1 MDVVEAFGQRK
12 RHQHD
17 RRDNA
22 HRDAENLGN
31 VVHFLLQRTVIIIR
45 GLQKVRDFTDLR
57 AHAGARH
64 DCAAGALRHGR
75 AVEHHIGAITQG
87 LGFGKCVDVFADR
100 YAFTGQA
107 RFRHAQAGGGEQT
120 SVGGNGV
127 AFTEHDHVSRHHVD
141 GVDACDFAVA
151 QHVGLRRGHLGERFD
166 GFFRFRFLNVAEY
179 RVDDKDKH
187 NDDGVERQYFAA
199 FRAWRSVG
207 FFDEPCDER
216 DAGGSEQ
223 QVDEGVFELR
233 QELLPFWH
241 GWCGCE
247 LVRPVLRK
255 SAFSFGLAQTGVRI
269 DAERCGHGL
278 RVGKRRVDLWRL
290 LVLLILP
297 NLRAIA
303 RSGIAVKIGMGLDGL
318 IFLAI
323 IHGDLLGSA
332 AE

>member
-1 MDVVEAFGQRK
+1 MTMASNGSISPPSAPGAALAFSM
-12 RHQHD
+12 
-17 RRDNA
+17 N
-22 HRDAENLGN
+22 
-31 VVHFLLQRTVIIIR
+31 
-45 GLQKVRDFTDLR
+45 
-57 AHAGARH
+57 HAMSEMPV
-64 DCAAGALRHGR
+64 AA
-75 AVEHHIGAITQG
+75 
-87 LGFGKCVDVFADR
+87 
-100 YAFTGQA
+100 
-107 RFRHAQAGGGEQT
+107 
-120 SVGGNGV
+120 S
-127 AFTEHDHVSRHHVD
+127 
-141 GVDACDFAVA
+141 
-151 QHVGLRRGHLGERFD
+151 
-166 GFFRFRFLNVAEY
+166 
-179 RVDDKDKH
+179 
-187 NDDGVERQYFAA
+187 
-199 FRAWRSVG
+199 
-207 FFDEPCDER
+207 
-216 DAGGSEQ
+216 Q

-247 LVRPVLRK
+247 LVRPVLRE